1 MSHLPG
7 PSASRRDFLK
17 EIALATA
24 VLGAGVASPALAAKP
39 KAKKAKKSVPKPPA
53 EKPTQLKLGFGPD
66 PFTAGAVL
74 VLTSF
79 GDFVTFPAL
88 AKNKNGAFGR
98 VGTAVVELIG
108 CQAKTF
114 TYSTADTLAELPRFY
129 GDLDPGAVYE
139 IKNSAWVA
147 HVTGNAAT
155 PATDIRGSSKAT
167 QKSKVNTRPLK
178 HFVFTFFE
186 TTFQCCAEG
195 LKSEIRND
203 PFGLIVADL
212 EHEGLG

>member
-1 MSHLPG
+1 MTEVRGS
-7 PSASRRDFLK
+7 SASRRDFLK
-17 EIALATA
+17 EFAIASA

-39 KAKKAKKSVPKPPA
+39 KAKKAQKATPKPPA

-74 VLTSF
+74 IVTSF

-88 AKNKNGAFGR
+88 AKDKSGAFGR
-98 VGTAVVELIG
+98 VGTAVVQLIG

-129 GDLDPGAVYE
+129 GDLDPGAIYE
-139 IKNSAWVA
+139 IKNSAWLA
-147 HVTGNAAT
+147 QVTSGASADAKSN
-155 PATDIRGSSKAT
+155 SKSK
-167 QKSKVNTRPLK
+167 QKSNVKTRPLK

-195 LKSEIRND
+195 LRSEIRTD
-203 PFGLIVADL
+203 PFGLIASDL
-212 EHEGLG
+212 EHEGLGN